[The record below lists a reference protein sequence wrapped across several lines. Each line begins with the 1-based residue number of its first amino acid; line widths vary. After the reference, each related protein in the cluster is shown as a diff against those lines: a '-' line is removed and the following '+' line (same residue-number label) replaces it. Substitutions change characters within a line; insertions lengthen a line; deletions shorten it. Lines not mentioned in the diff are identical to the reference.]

1 VCRVIG
7 IVAPKGKRNEWKE
20 ERAALHFGKEWKIIQ
35 KDREKR
41 RNARPSLWNEG
52 KKRNHEV

>member
-1 VCRVIG
+1 LH
-7 IVAPKGKRNEWKE
+7 P
-20 ERAALHFGKEWKIIQ
+20 RARETNGRRSAQRFILVKNGRIIQ